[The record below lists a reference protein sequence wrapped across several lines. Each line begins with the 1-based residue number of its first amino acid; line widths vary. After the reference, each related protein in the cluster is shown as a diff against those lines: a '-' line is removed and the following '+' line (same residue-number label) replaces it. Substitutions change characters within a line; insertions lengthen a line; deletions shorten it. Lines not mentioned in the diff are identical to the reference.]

1 MNPWSIIGWGIV
13 AGGCVISAFAIYAWT
28 RIVALPA
35 LRKRRLH
42 WETRNIAPAAGQT
55 WRQGDSN
62 LTVDRIADN
71 GRIVI
76 KSRNASWSDSPDEW
90 RNRVR
95 NRRLWLVQP

>member
-13 AGGCVISAFAIYAWT
+13 GVGCCIALALIHAWLLIVVRPAIRRRRRHWAT
-28 RIVALPA
+28 RD
-35 LRKRRLH
+35 
-42 WETRNIAPAAGQT
+42 IAPAAGQT
-55 WRQGDSN
+55 WRQDDSN

-90 RNRVR
+90 RDRVR
-95 NRRLWLVQP
+95 NRRLWLVQR